1 MRTIAAVSV
10 LSVCALAAIGIAQ
23 TGRPDFSGRWRL
35 VAPSAA
41 QLAGETLTVDA
52 PDELLVT
59 QTSRAIII
67 AHPSKPGTHPEAG
80 TLEYGSGGFVGGS
93 GRSGG
98 LTPLRGTWGVTHIGT
113 QLMISR
119 TTTYPPDERG
129 ARDTV
134 ARGSMW
140 RLETPTRLV
149 IEFGEERAG
158 ERPKIAARTYMKVAP

>member
-1 MRTIAAVSV
+1 MRAIAAAAA
-10 LSVCALAAIGIAQ
+10 LSLCAFGATARAQ
-23 TGRPDFSGRWRL
+23 TGGPDFSGRWRL
-35 VAPSAA
+35 VVPTAA
-41 QLAGETLTVDA
+41 QLAAETLTVAA
-52 PDELLVT
+52 PDELLVK
-59 QTSRAIII
+59 QSSREITI

-80 TLEYGSGGFVGGS
+80 TLEYGSGGFVADS
-93 GRSGG
+93 DTFP
-98 LTPLRGTWGVTHIGT
+98 LLRGTWGVTYIGT

-140 RLETPTRLV
+140 RLDMPTRLV

-158 ERPKIAARTYMKVAP
+158 ERPKIATRTYMKVAPQ